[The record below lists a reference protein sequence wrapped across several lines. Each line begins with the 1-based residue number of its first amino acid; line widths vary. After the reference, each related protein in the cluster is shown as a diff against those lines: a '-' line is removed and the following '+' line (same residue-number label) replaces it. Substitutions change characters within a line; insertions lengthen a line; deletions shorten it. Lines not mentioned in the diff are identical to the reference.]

1 MNLVEVVV
9 RFHPYV
15 GGVENTV
22 HHLSRQLVARG
33 HRVTVVCAAEPA
45 GPAEV
50 GGVRVVRL
58 PYRAKLGNTNLSRG
72 VVSAVT
78 AARPDLVHTH
88 LPTAWWADAAA
99 LAGRRLGVPLVLTY
113 NNDLVGEGGK
123 GILARVYNRH
133 LLPRLL
139 AAADRIVVP
148 NPAYPSPW
156 LPPVRSRTLSI
167 PWGVDAAAFR
177 PVPLQEVA
185 PLVVGFLAILDE
197 HHRYKGLEELLAA
210 GRDLARRGVPFRFE
224 VGGRGAREEAYRRR
238 AAELGIDDR
247 VRFRGFVPQ
256 AELPAFYAG
265 CHAFALPSTDARQ
278 EGFGL
283 VLVEAMACGRA
294 VVTTPVV
301 GMAAAIEEAGAGVL
315 VPPGSPVALA
325 DALARLAADPAGL
338 RAMGE
343 RARRLV
349 EERFAWERVTDA
361 YERLFEE
368 LVTRGPESAPAAPPA
383 APAAGSRRAPPGR
396 GPGRRR
402 RR

>member
-1 MNLVEVVV
+1 MNVVEVVV

-22 HHLSRQLVARG
+22 WHLSRRLVARG

-45 GPAEV
+45 GPPEV
-50 GGVRVVRL
+50 EGVRVVRL

-72 VVSAVT
+72 IMRAV
-78 AARPDLVHTH
+78 AEAKPDLVHTH

-99 LAGRRLGVPLVLTY
+99 VASRRLGVPLVLTY

-123 GILARVYNRH
+123 GAVAWIYNR
-133 LLPRLL
+133 LVLPRLL

-148 NPAYPSPW
+148 NPAYPSPH
-156 LPPVRSRTLSI
+156 LPPFRGKTLSI

-177 PVPLQEVA
+177 PSPLPEEP

-197 HHRYKGLEELLAA
+197 HHGYKGLDVLLAA
-210 GRDLARRGVPFRFE
+210 GRELARRDVPFRFE
-224 VGGRGAREEAYRRR
+224 VGGQRAREAGYRQL
-238 AAELGIDDR
+238 AAELGIADR
-247 VRFRGFVPQ
+247 VRFRGFVPE
-256 AELPAFYAG
+256 AELHAFYAG
-265 CHAFALPSTDARQ
+265 CQAFALPSTDARQ

-283 VLVEAMACGRA
+283 VLLEAMACGRP

-301 GMAAAIEEAGAGVL
+301 GMATAIEEAGAGVL
-315 VPPGSPVALA
+315 VPAGDPIALA
-325 DALARLAADPAGL
+325 DALARLAADPDE
-338 RAMGE
+338 RREMGV

-361 YERLFEE
+361 YERLFAE
-368 LVTRGPESAPAAPPA
+368 LVARS
-383 APAAGSRRAPPGR
+383 
-396 GPGRRR
+396 
-402 RR
+402 